1 VTIQQKLLPPD
12 VRPAVLRFTNVDP
25 DALPESILVLTAMTV
40 GFYVVAYA
48 SLALR
53 LRAAKRA

>member
-1 VTIQQKLLPPD
+1 MTLQQGLLPPD

-25 DALPESILVLTAMTV
+25 DALGQSVLVLLAMTV
-40 GFYVVAYA
+40 AFYAVAYA

>member
-1 VTIQQKLLPPD
+1 MTLQQTLLPAD

-25 DALPESILVLTAMTV
+25 DGLGQSVMVLLAMTLA
-40 GFYVVAYA
+40 FYAVAYT

-53 LRAAKRA
+53 LRAARRA